1 MAKKN
6 DLFDRFLDKNFGEEP
21 IHIEKPRGGERSTTV
36 EQRELIARNA
46 STEGPKAESNE
57 ASAAVVDSLPKG
69 PGRPKNEGRG
79 PVKNMNFL
87 LEEKIRYDLELL
99 KVRQHRSSLTEL
111 LNEAI
116 LDLFKKY
123 NVEGY

>member
-6 DLFDRFLDKNFGEEP
+6 DVFDRFLDKNFGEEP

-36 EQRELIARNA
+36 EQRELIARNI
-46 STEGPKAESNE
+46 SNE
-57 ASAAVVDSLPKG
+57 AQNTEAKVVPAAADSSPKG

>member
-6 DLFDRFLDKNFGEEP
+6 DLFDRFLDKNFGEDP
-21 IHIEKPRGGERSTTV
+21 LHIEKPRGGERSTTV
-36 EQRELIARNA
+36 EQREQFAKKAAEEVKGAEAKDGLSNA
-46 STEGPKAESNE
+46 GETSSRA
-57 ASAAVVDSLPKG
+57 

-87 LEEKIRYDLELL
+87 LEEKLRYDLELL
-99 KVRQHRSSLTEL
+99 KVRQHRTSLTEL

-116 LDLFKKY
+116 VDLLKKY
-123 NVEGY
+123 GVEGY

>member
-6 DLFDRFLDKNFGEEP
+6 DVFDRFLDKNFGEEP
-21 IHIEKPRGGERSTTV
+21 IHIEKPRGGERSTTA
-36 EQRELIARNA
+36 EQRELIARSVPA
-46 STEGPKAESNE
+46 EVKEDSVAPPDSST
-57 ASAAVVDSLPKG
+57 KG

-87 LEEKIRYDLELL
+87 LEERIRYDLELL

-123 NVEGY
+123 DVEGY